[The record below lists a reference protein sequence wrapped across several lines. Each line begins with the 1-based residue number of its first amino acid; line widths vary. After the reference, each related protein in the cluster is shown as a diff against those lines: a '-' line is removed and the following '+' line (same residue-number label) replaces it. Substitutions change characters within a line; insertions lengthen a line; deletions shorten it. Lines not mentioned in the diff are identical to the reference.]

1 MKRPSIRDVIADTM
15 LELLETKP
23 IESITVSSIIKET
36 EISSRTFYNH
46 FRDKYDVCNYIYDRI
61 LDQHCWYQDGNRCA
75 LNSFFENL
83 THAVRK
89 EYFHFFLNTTF
100 YHGQNSLEEHIIERG
115 IHDLTDQLIFT
126 GHADLVTPQN
136 LLKIDF
142 FMRGCASL
150 LHSSMLYKQSKL
162 EIDPTIAQTE
172 FLPSSLHEA
181 LTAEPIYAP
190 KKTSPPRNRNKRK
203 IETY

>member
-15 LELLETKP
+15 LEILETKT
-23 IESITVSSIIKET
+23 IESVTVSSIIKET

-61 LDQHCWYQDGNRCA
+61 LDQHCWYHDGKRCT
-75 LNSFFENL
+75 LNCFFENM
-83 THAVRK
+83 THAIRK
-89 EYFHFFLNTTF
+89 DYFQFFLNTTL

-115 IHDLTDQLIFT
+115 IQDLTDQLKFT

-162 EIDPTIAQTE
+162 EIDSTVAQTE
-172 FLPSSLHEA
+172 FLPNSLYEA
-181 LTAEPIYAP
+181 LIAEPVYAP
-190 KKTSPPRNRNKRK
+190 PQNSVRKKR
-203 IETY
+203 

>member
-15 LELLETKP
+15 LELLETKS

-36 EISSRTFYNH
+36 EISSRTFYNY

-61 LDQHCWYQDGNRCA
+61 LDKHCWYQNGTRCT
-75 LNSFFENL
+75 LSNFFENL
-83 THAVRK
+83 TLCISTK
-89 EYFHFFLNTTF
+89 YYHFFLNTTL
-100 YHGQNSLEEHIIERG
+100 YHGQNSLEEHIIARG
-115 IHDLTDQLIFT
+115 IHDLTDQLKYT
-126 GHADLVTPQN
+126 GHTDLITPQN

-150 LHSSMLYKQSKL
+150 LHSSLLYKQNKL
-162 EIDPTIAQTE
+162 RLDPTVAQTE
-172 FLPSSLHEA
+172 FLPSSLYEA

-190 KKTSPPRNRNKRK
+190 IKQEKKRK
-203 IETY
+203 HRI

>member
-89 EYFHFFLNTTF
+89 EFFHFFLNTTF

-115 IHDLTDQLIFT
+115 IHDLTDQLKFT
-126 GHADLVTPQN
+126 GHENLITPQN
-136 LLKIDF
+136 RLKIDF

-150 LHSSMLYKQSKL
+150 LHSSLLYKQSKL
-162 EIDPTIAQTE
+162 EIDTTVAQTE
-172 FLPSSLHEA
+172 FLPNSLYEA
-181 LTAEPIYAP
+181 LIAEPIYAP
-190 KKTSPPRNRNKRK
+190 TRPANKKKGKKHKPES
-203 IETY
+203 E